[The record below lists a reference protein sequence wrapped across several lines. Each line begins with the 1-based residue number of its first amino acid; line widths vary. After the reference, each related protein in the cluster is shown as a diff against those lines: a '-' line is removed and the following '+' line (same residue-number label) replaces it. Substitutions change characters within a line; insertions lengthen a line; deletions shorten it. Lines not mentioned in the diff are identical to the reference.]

1 MTTSTAIAAD
11 YQKSLFVARDGVY
24 DWLQLKVDTWKA
36 HRWDA
41 DVALAERVLFLTGER
56 GVGKTWLLRHL
67 ATDDTQVSPL
77 AAYLDLEERTRFS
90 SAERYVEVMEERVQ
104 QRLGSDGAIL
114 LLDAVPPQMDEKM
127 RFLED
132 AVLRPYAAQ
141 RHCLVVMALVHPSQ
155 VCWRTPAFQAGER
168 WLVTPFEV
176 AQTRK
181 QLQQLDRAGL
191 ATQQLKA
198 AAVQESSGGLPLLN
212 YLLVTRGREEAF
224 EALLEHSFSRVPVDE
239 RERVRNYLEAV
250 CLLEALEHAA
260 IRKMMEIYSRHRPD
274 AMEHPAHAS
283 GVLNLLRKY
292 WLSQSALDAPG
303 RMVLVGSVRRAAMEL
318 LKARD
323 LELYAKLEEAAQ
335 IPSGLPSTPEAWQ
348 AQGRQE

>member
-24 DWLQLKVDTWKA
+24 DWLLSKVDTWKA
-36 HRWDA
+36 YRWDA
-41 DVALAERVLFLTGER
+41 DVAPADRVLFLTGER

-67 ATDDTQVSPL
+67 ATDDVQVSPL
-77 AAYLDLEERTRFS
+77 AAYLDLEERSGFS
-90 SAERYVEVMEERVQ
+90 SAERYVEVMEERVR
-104 QRLGSDGAIL
+104 QRLGSEGAIL
-114 LLDAVPPQMDEKM
+114 LLDAVPPQMDEKL

-250 CLLEALEHAA
+250 CLLDVLEHAA
-260 IRKMMEIYSRHRPD
+260 IRKMMEIYSRHRPA

-292 WLSQSALDAPG
+292 WLSQSALDYPG
-303 RMVLVGSVRRAAMEL
+303 RMVLVDSVRRAAMDL

-323 LELYAKLEEAAQ
+323 ADLYAKLEEAAR
-335 IPSGLPSTPEAWQ
+335 IPSGLPCAPGAWQ